1 MSRLFAALA
10 GAAMAVT
17 TLVVAAPPALAADA
31 TRFAI
36 SLPAT
41 VNPDQT
47 FSATVAAVDA
57 SGGLD
62 YNYKGTVHFT
72 SSDDVAVLPADYTFA
87 KAEAAS
93 TPSPTS
99 CSASRGF
106 RRSR

>member
-1 MSRLFAALA
+1 MTAMSRLFAALA

-62 YNYKGTVHFT
+62 YTYKGTVHFT
-72 SSDDVAVLPADYTFA
+72 SSDDVAVLPAAYTFA
-87 KAEAAS
+87 TAAGGHH
-93 TPSPTS
+93 TCPDVLL
-99 CSASRGF
+99 RH
-106 RRSR
+106 